1 MKKLLMKG
9 NEALAEAAARAGCN
23 LFFGYPITP
32 STEIPEYMSK
42 KLVETN
48 GEFVQAESEVAAI
61 NMVYGAAATG
71 KRVMT
76 ASSSPGYSLKQE
88 GLSYL
93 AAVGLPSVIV
103 NVMRAGPGL
112 GGLGPTQADYF
123 QIAKGGGHGDY
134 YPISLAPYSVQEIV
148 DLTFEAFDLA
158 DKYRTPV
165 IIALDGIL
173 GQMME
178 PVVFPEPIDVSKLPI
193 KDWAAD
199 GCVGREKRNVGSY
212 CLTPE
217 VGEQNCAL
225 WQKKH
230 EEMAKEERWDTYQ
243 LDDADYVFVAF
254 GTTARIVESAVDLA
268 RAQGIK
274 VGLIRPITLWPFPI
288 RAFKGLESKIKGLM
302 SVELSIGQMI
312 QDVKLAVDCK
322 LPVEFYGRQGGM
334 MPGPEEVLQ
343 ALKDKLVNKYR

>member
-1 MKKLLMKG
+1 MKKYLMKG
-9 NEALAEAAARAGCN
+9 NEALAEAGVRAGCN

-42 KLVETN
+42 KLVETD

-76 ASSSPGYSLKQE
+76 ASSSPGFSLKQE

-93 AAVGLPSVIV
+93 AAAELPSVIV

-123 QIAKGGGHGDY
+123 QIVKGGGHGDY

-148 DLTFEAFDLA
+148 DLTTEAFDLA

-165 IIALDGIL
+165 IIAVDGIL

-178 PVVFPEPIDVSKLPI
+178 PVVFPEPVKELPA
-193 KDWAAD
+193 KEWAAN
-199 GCVGREKRNVGSY
+199 GCAGREKRNVGSY

-217 VGEQNCAL
+217 VGEQNNL
-225 WQKKH
+225 KWQKKH
-230 EEMAKEERWDTYQ
+230 EIMKEAEQRWSSYKI
-243 LDDADYVFVAF
+243 DDAEYIFVAF
-254 GTTARIVESAVDLA
+254 GTSARIVESTVDMA
-268 RAQGIK
+268 REEGIK
-274 VGLIRPITLWPFPI
+274 VGLIRPISLWPFPVK
-288 RAFKGLESKIKGLM
+288 AFKELNSNVKGLM
-302 SVELSIGQMI
+302 CVELSFGQMI
-312 QDVKLAVDCK
+312 EDVKLATECK
-322 LPVEFYGRQGGM
+322 FPVEFYGRQGGM
-334 MPGPEEVLQ
+334 MPTPEEVLEVF
-343 ALKDKLVNKYR
+343 KEKLVTKYK